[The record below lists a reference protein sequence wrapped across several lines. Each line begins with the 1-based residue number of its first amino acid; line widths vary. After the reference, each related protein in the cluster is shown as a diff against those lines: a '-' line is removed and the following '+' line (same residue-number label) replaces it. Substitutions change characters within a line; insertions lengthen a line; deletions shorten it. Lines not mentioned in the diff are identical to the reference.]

1 MKRLLSIILLVF
13 MMISSIMAAPLKNVP
28 CTITQPNGVVINCFV
43 SGDEFY
49 NYYHDA
55 AGYTIIMNSETGYY
69 TYGIEVNGRVEPSE
83 YIVGQVDPAAIAA
96 LTPGARISEDVIYAR
111 RMERARQI
119 RDNDPGMPTRPTM
132 NHGQMPNLV
141 VFISLAGD
149 TVFPKTYSQVDG
161 MFNDTSS
168 SSAVSMKNFYQ
179 HVSYNQF
186 SIQTYLY
193 PQAGP
198 NDVIL
203 SYHDSHPRN
212 YYMPYSAT
220 NAIGYTD
227 ADGKRERE
235 FTLLDSAIRYIKN
248 MVPLSLDLDY
258 DDDGKVD
265 NVVFIINTNVA
276 GWNDL
281 LWPHRWS
288 IYDRSV
294 YMHGKRVY
302 DFNLILAKNDY
313 YFDLGTLCHE
323 MFHSLS
329 APDLYAYDGGADF
342 VGKWDL
348 MEQTSNPPQNMGA
361 YMKYKYGHWIEDIP
375 EAAENG
381 VYTIYPVATSPNCA
395 YKIYPDRINH
405 PNQFLVIEYRNKQT
419 PFESTVYNTG
429 AVIYRI
435 NSDYNGNAGTD
446 YVNSYPEVYAFRK
459 NGFPGATPTTA
470 PDMGNL
476 PQSCFGGYNMKEFS
490 QYTNP
495 APFYCNNTN
504 MTGFRIVNINDMGDS
519 LQFHLIKGTVTVDT
533 FPWVEPFE
541 SEDIPYYCY
550 HEYVNNYTEW
560 QIRTGNNSGTIANAH
575 SGNTNAMFYAVASST
590 TKLVL
595 PNFDFTFLNNPVLS
609 FWYAQAGAAYYTL
622 NVYYRSSPSDD
633 WTLLQ
638 NYSSSTG
645 GQWTQVS
652 INLPNPSSNYQIAFE
667 AMGVNGAGLILDDIM
682 VSGTPITDFTITAS
696 AGNHGQISPSGN
708 VVVPL
713 HNDQTFTLTPDQG
726 YTVDELLVDGI
737 SQQRALIYTFENVIA
752 EHTIAASFR
761 TANPTLST
769 SPTVLYFSTSGGET
783 PAKTINVIVGDFVS
797 VDDILVQVEE
807 PFLVSNDQSNY
818 GLQTTIPYNGG
829 MVYVVFA
836 PPVGGT
842 YTKTM
847 TITNQTNTATVALN
861 GVSTG
866 IEEQK
871 LENIQ
876 LYPNPAGDVLNL
888 IFKENDLPEV
898 IEILDVCGRTVLTQH
913 VVDGNIKINISGLQ
927 AGVYFVRAN
936 DIVKK
941 FIKK

>member
-1 MKRLLSIILLVF
+1 MFKVYKASAGSGKTTSLVAEYLSLCLLNPKKFRHILAVTFTNNATAEMKDRIVKTLTTF
-13 MMISSIMAAPLKNVP
+13 A
-28 CTITQPNGVVINCFV
+28 FV
-43 SGDEFY
+43 SP
-49 NYYHDA
+49 
-55 AGYTIIMNSETGYY
+55 SSLKET
-69 TYGIEVNGRVEPSE
+69 EK
-83 YIVGQVDPAAIAA
+83 
-96 LTPGARISEDVIYAR
+96 VIYDILK
-111 RMERARQI
+111 EI
-119 RDNDPGMPTRPTM
+119 PD
-132 NHGQMPNLV
+132 
-141 VFISLAGD
+141 F
-149 TVFPKTYSQVDG
+149 
-161 MFNDTSS
+161 
-168 SSAVSMKNFYQ
+168 KN
-179 HVSYNQF
+179 
-186 SIQTYLY
+186 I
-193 PQAGP
+193 
-198 NDVIL
+198 
-203 SYHDSHPRN
+203 
-212 YYMPYSAT
+212 
-220 NAIGYTD
+220 
-227 ADGKRERE
+227 
-235 FTLLDSAIRYIKN
+235 
-248 MVPLSLDLDY
+248 
-258 DDDGKVD
+258 
-265 NVVFIINTNVA
+265 
-276 GWNDL
+276 
-281 LWPHRWS
+281 
-288 IYDRSV
+288 
-294 YMHGKRVY
+294 
-302 DFNLILAKNDY
+302 
-313 YFDLGTLCHE
+313 
-323 MFHSLS
+323 
-329 APDLYAYDGGADF
+329 
-342 VGKWDL
+342 
-348 MEQTSNPPQNMGA
+348 
-361 YMKYKYGHWIEDIP
+361 
-375 EAAENG
+375 
-381 VYTIYPVATSPNCA
+381 
-395 YKIYPDRINH
+395 
-405 PNQFLVIEYRNKQT
+405 
-419 PFESTVYNTG
+419 
-429 AVIYRI
+429 
-435 NSDYNGNAGTD
+435 
-446 YVNSYPEVYAFRK
+446 
-459 NGFPGATPTTA
+459 
-470 PDMGNL
+470 
-476 PQSCFGGYNMKEFS
+476 
-490 QYTNP
+490 
-495 APFYCNNTN
+495 
-504 MTGFRIVNINDMGDS
+504 
-519 LQFHLIKGTVTVDT
+519 
-533 FPWVEPFE
+533 
-541 SEDIPYYCY
+541 
-550 HEYVNNYTEW
+550 
-560 QIRTGNNSGTIANAH
+560 
-575 SGNTNAMFYAVASST
+575 
-590 TKLVL
+590 
-595 PNFDFTFLNNPVLS
+595 
-609 FWYAQAGAAYYTL
+609 
-622 NVYYRSSPSDD
+622 
-633 WTLLQ
+633 TLLQ

-713 HNDQTFTLTPDQG
+713 HNNQTFTLTPDQG

-913 VVDGNIKINISGLQ
+913 VVDGNITINISGLQ